1 MKKFINVLLGLFIVC
16 TSVVLVGVLMTQSQ
30 VRNIGTLFPPTFV
43 EVETQ
48 IEHYL
53 DPIRE
58 VVPVEKQAQFDA
70 LQEKVV
76 QDPQFQDITES
87 LATSALNDI
96 VTGGSSIDE
105 AALKADVQTYIESYG
120 SEIETLSDGQVTS
133 ETVSAVVE
141 ETLNNTDIQ
150 STYETIITR
159 VQEELSPRQTKI
171 LGAVDWFTQNSQK
184 IIIGM
189 SVLLGIALILVLVLN
204 PGWHWTRVYGHIAVF
219 CSLIMLLGFLA
230 SPFIMTAIQNKVGVD
245 IPIKNNP
252 FKWFLWTGVGV
263 LVSSVIF
270 KLMSRLES

>member
-120 SEIETLSDGQVTS
+120 SEIEALSDGQVTS

-204 PGWHWTRVYGHIAVF
+204 PRWHWTRVYGHIAVF

-252 FKWFLWTGVGV
+252 FKWYLWTGVGV